1 MSEFVSV
8 AEAGSIPAGHGRT
21 VNVRGREYAIYN
33 LDGNFYALDDAC
45 SHKGG
50 PLGAGCLED
59 GKVFCPLHGW
69 GFDLKTGIC
78 ESRPDLPVRIYET
91 RVLEGQVQILI
102 SPQEKKNI

>member
-8 AEAGSIPAGHGRT
+8 AEAGSIPMGHGRT
-21 VNVRGREYAIYN
+21 VNVRGHEYAIYN
-33 LDGNFYALDDAC
+33 MNGTFYAMDDAC
-45 SHKGG
+45 SHRGG

-78 ESRPDLPVRIYET
+78 ESRPDLPVRTYDT
-91 RVLEGQVQILI
+91 RVHDGQVQILI
-102 SPQEKKNI
+102 